1 MAMNKKTE
9 IRLNEEDLNM
19 LRNTARFFNVTT
31 SALVRSAVK
40 QIQRDI
46 KHNRQAEFDVFVEK
60 YLDEGMEPLTA
71 IRYAKKEFN
80 ETHEI
85 KK

>member
-1 MAMNKKTE
+1 MAMDSKTFV
-9 IRLNEEDLNM
+9 RMDQEDLNM

-31 SALVRSAVK
+31 SSLIRSAVK
-40 QIQRDI
+40 QIQRDLR
-46 KHNRQAEFDVFVEK
+46 HERQAEFDVFVEK

>member
-1 MAMNKKTE
+1 MNKKTE

-80 ETHEI
+80 ETHDI